1 MKIKI
6 GSLFAGV
13 GGIELGLLSSSYKH
27 HKFEVVWANEID
39 PYALQTYQQNFSHTL
54 IEGDI
59 QCILNPRLADT
70 EEQRDVYNK
79 KLELI
84 TNEKIDML
92 TGGFPCQ
99 AFSIAGERKG
109 FNDER
114 GNLFWSITGLIQK
127 LSEKPR
133 FLLLENVKNLKGHDD
148 GRTYNIIKSE
158 LEKIGYIIKDRVINT
173 LDITN
178 IPQNRERIYILGFKD
193 PKDAEKFKFFD
204 DDVYLRDKIN
214 FNKRDRVD
222 QIKSVISDNITIES
236 HHSLYYTENKY
247 PHYYTKDRINLD
259 LNITEENEFYQ
270 IRRGVYVRKNQK
282 GVSPTLT
289 ANMGTGGHNVAL
301 IKVQDGI
308 RKLSAEEAFKLQGFP
323 VDKGYILPK
332 INKKTGKKFPSGQ
345 LYKQAGNAV
354 TVDVVHRIGSELL
367 KIL

>member
-13 GGIELGLLSSSYKH
+13 GGIELGLLGSKYKH
-27 HKFEVVWANEID
+27 HKFEAAWANEID
-39 PYALQTYQQNFSHTL
+39 SYAIQTYRENFNHTL

-59 QCILNPRLADT
+59 QHILNPSLAES
-70 EEQRDVYNK
+70 EEEREKYTK
-79 KLELI
+79 KLQLI
-84 TNEKIDML
+84 TNEQIDIL

-127 LSEKPR
+127 LPEKPR
-133 FLLLENVKNLKGHDD
+133 FLLLENVKNLKGHDG
-148 GRTYNIIKSE
+148 GRTYKIIKSE
-158 LEKIGYIIKDRVINT
+158 LEKLGYTIKERVINT
-173 LDITN
+173 LDITT

-193 PKDAEKFKFFD
+193 PKDSDKFNFFD
-204 DDVYLRDKIN
+204 EDVFLKEK
-214 FNKRDRVD
+214 NKFSKKDRID
-222 QIKSVISDNITIES
+222 QIKSVISDNVTIES
-236 HHSLYYTENKY
+236 HPNLYYTENKY
-247 PHYYTKDRINLD
+247 PHYYTKDRVNLD
-259 LNITEENEFYQ
+259 QDITEENEFYQ
-270 IRRGVYVRKNQK
+270 IRRGMYVRKNQK

-308 RKLSAEEAFKLQGFP
+308 RKLSPEEAFKLQGFP

-354 TVDVVHRIGSELL
+354 TVDVVKKIGRELL